1 MKKDY
6 LFNSL
11 AIFISILGSFGVE
24 RLIEDR
30 KEKKEIEILETNLLH
45 ELEQN
50 YFSLLALRGTLNSVI
65 DVSDSITS
73 NWKNIDSKKIKNFHQ
88 NNIYDRNERIEFILS
103 NSYGFNAKNMY
114 LNSLIN
120 SGLIL
125 KIKSTTLRN
134 QIESI
139 NLLVNEG
146 YLNSNQSIKGNILNW
161 FKVKSENERTLDNNF
176 LFDKHKDFKLLRLLT
191 LRRRNEIY
199 KLSGVE
205 ANIKFLE
212 GIIAEIKS
220 SGLF

>member
-6 LFNSL
+6 LFNAL

>member
-6 LFNSL
+6 LFNAL

-125 KIKSTTLRN
+125 KIKSATLRN

-161 FKVKSENERTLDNNF
+161 FKVKSEDESTLDNNF

-199 KLSGVE
+199 KRRVS
-205 ANIKFLE
+205 I
-212 GIIAEIKS
+212 
-220 SGLF
+220 